1 MRDES
6 LAVAGSQKP
15 FQRTGGA
22 NPAQRGAGYHRRGKK
37 VVVML
42 SYEEYRRLTAP
53 QRNLAQFL
61 LQSPLAGSGL
71 TIEADQSLPREVDVQ
86 Q

>member
-1 MRDES
+1 MNLWQLQDAKSRFSE
-6 LAVAGSQKP
+6 LVE
-15 FQRTGGA
+15 RTLRNGA
-22 NPAQRGAGYHRRGKK
+22 QIVTRRGKK

-61 LQSPLAGSGL
+61 LQSPLAGAEL
-71 TIEADQSLPREVDVQ
+71 NIERDQSLPREVDLQ
-86 Q
+86 P

>member
-1 MRDES
+1 MNLWQLQDAKSRFSE
-6 LAVAGSQKP
+6 LVE
-15 FQRTGGA
+15 RTLRNGA
-22 NPAQRGAGYHRRGKK
+22 QIVTRRGKK

-61 LQSPLAGSGL
+61 LQSPLAGSEL
-71 TIEADQSLPREVDVQ
+71 NIERDQSLPREVDLQ
-86 Q
+86 P

>member
-1 MRDES
+1 MNLWQLQEAKSRFSE
-6 LAVAGSQKP
+6 LVE
-15 FQRTGGA
+15 RTLRNGA
-22 NPAQRGAGYHRRGKK
+22 QVITRRGKK

-71 TIEADQSLPREVDVQ
+71 TIERDQSLPREVDVQ
-86 Q
+86 P

>member
-1 MRDES
+1 MNLWQLQEAKSRFSE
-6 LAVAGSQKP
+6 LVE
-15 FQRTGGA
+15 RTLRSGA
-22 NPAQRGAGYHRRGKK
+22 QVITRRGKK

-71 TIEADQSLPREVDVQ
+71 TIERDQSLPREVDVQ